1 MGTKQRMIHHSFV
14 PVLCVSVLAIALSV
28 SVSGVAPAQ
37 PTADVKVV
45 NTTSNPVPVT
55 LQGTSSGSN
64 NVTVTNPAS
73 NPVQTQNVGSGAATQ
88 VGQPV
93 SKLVNLSCGPQ
104 NCTRVG
110 GGGAAFSVPAGE
122 ALVITDL
129 QWTAPAANPSGTY
142 EELFVFVNNVEVTSF
157 TALVDAQGEFGGQVH
172 LTSGIVAPPSSNVE
186 ATTNGTSCCSTSFIQ
201 GYLVPNQ

>member
-45 NTTSNPVPVT
+45 NTTSSPVPM
-55 LQGTSSGSN
+55 
-64 NVTVTNPAS
+64 
-73 NPVQTQNVGSGAATQ
+73 QNVGGGAATQ